1 VAVILLR
8 TDAERENRVSR
19 RLWLLIVAA
28 LLALGIAFMGSYLVV
43 VSQNPANNVSGQ
55 PTDYGPI
62 Q

>member
-1 VAVILLR
+1 VAVILPKAD
-8 TDAERENRVSR
+8 TEGENRVPR

-28 LLALGIAFMGSYLVV
+28 LLALGIAFLGAYLVV
-43 VSQNPANNVSGQ
+43 VSQNPGNSVSGQ